1 MKINE
6 VEISGFK
13 GIPYLVIRPK
23 QINILVGKNNTGKT
37 SILEA
42 INSTL
47 EVSMSGMQ
55 IKYGPHLS
63 SLINI
68 NKKESKVVVKLENE
82 NKYLLLRRPELKEI
96 IPEFKKQ
103 LIDRI
108 KAVSPRANNKSEW
121 EKAEEMLDE
130 ILTNDDLLSEIEK
143 ESVRIESAGKT
154 FYIFSYTPLILKEIK
169 PLIDYINKKILHEI
183 HEHMISLLLTNPRF
197 FHSESIEKG
206 EKTVSF
212 IKNLALNERLVSSVS
227 KSKINEIENY
237 LKDRKILENLE
248 RFDFDK
254 LLFKDDGKE
263 YEIPFSFMGD
273 GLKSL
278 IGLIAR
284 TSIENK
290 IVLIEE
296 PENHM
301 HPVYI
306 KEIVRQIIDF
316 SKTNNIQF
324 FITTHSPDILDV
336 VSLDLLELNYQEYLN
351 NELNIIRMESFDKDI
366 VAHEL
371 NRQEAKEELEEIK
384 LDLRGR

>member
-13 GIPYLVIRPK
+13 GIPYLVIHPK

-55 IKYGPHLS
+55 IKYDPHLS
-63 SLINI
+63 SLINV

-103 LIDRI
+103 LIDKVKTI
-108 KAVSPRANNKSEW
+108 SPRANNKSEW
-121 EKAEEMLDE
+121 EKAEELLDK
-130 ILTNDDLLSEIEK
+130 ILSKGDLLSEIEK
-143 ESVRIESAGKT
+143 ESIRVETGKDVS
-154 FYIFSYTPLILKEIK
+154 ILFSYTPLILKEIE
-169 PLIDYINKKILHEI
+169 PLIEYLNKTILRMHRGVI
-183 HEHMISLLLTNPRF
+183 PFLLAQPRF
-197 FHSESIEKG
+197 FHSGVDEKS
-206 EKTVSF
+206 EKALII
-212 IKNLALNERLVSSVS
+212 IKNLAITERLVSSLN

-254 LLFKDDGKE
+254 LLFKNNEKE

-273 GLKSL
+273 GFKSL

-284 TSIENK
+284 TSVETK

-301 HPVYI
+301 HPTYI
-306 KEIVRQIIDF
+306 KEIMRQIIDF
-316 SKTNNIQF
+316 SMTKNIQF
-324 FITTHSPDILDV
+324 FITTHNSDILDV
-336 VSLDLLELNYQEYLN
+336 VSTDILDPKYQEYLSK
-351 NELNIIRMESFDKDI
+351 ELNIIRLDCLDDDI
-366 VAHEL
+366 IAQEL
-371 NRQEAKEELEEIK
+371 NREEALGELEELKI
-384 LDLRGR
+384 DLRGK